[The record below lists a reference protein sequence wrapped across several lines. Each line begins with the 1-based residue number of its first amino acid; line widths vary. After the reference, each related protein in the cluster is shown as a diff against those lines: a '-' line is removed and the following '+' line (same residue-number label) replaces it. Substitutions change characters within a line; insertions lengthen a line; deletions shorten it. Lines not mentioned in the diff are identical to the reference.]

1 MVPKR
6 FPPRQILFYKVHNNL
21 NIELKKSFLNKKIVS
36 GQACQGS
43 LDRSKKVLEIFKKK

>member
-21 NIELKKSFLNKKIVS
+21 NIELKKPFLNKNCLGSNKRNFDK
-36 GQACQGS
+36 GQR
-43 LDRSKKVLEIFKKK
+43 DP